1 MIYPRRCSICDD
13 ILEYGKKDICND
25 CKKKIKYIKEP
36 YCIKC
41 GKSLKSETEY
51 CYDCMR
57 KFHYFN
63 AGRAIFEWS
72 SIKNSIYKF
81 KYHNRQEYVHFYGK
95 SVVKVCGK
103 HIKQWNPDAIIAVP
117 IHKKRHK
124 KRGFNQAQLLANEIG
139 KYTNIPVYKNF
150 VIRQRNTKPLKN
162 MDPVKRQNNLK
173 KAFKIVPNDVKL
185 NTILVIDDIYTTG
198 STIDAIAKE
207 CKLYGIKEVYFITLA
222 IGEGL

>member
-1 MIYPRRCSICDD
+1 MNIFLSVMIFKFINRVFYTTPLKYCSS
-13 ILEYGKKDICND
+13 
-25 CKKKIKYIKEP
+25 
-36 YCIKC
+36 CIKV
-41 GKSLKSETEY
+41 
-51 CYDCMR
+51 M
-57 KFHYFN
+57 KFSHTIITVF
-63 AGRAIFEWS
+63 RFT
-72 SIKNSIYKF
+72 
-81 KYHNRQEYVHFYGK
+81 FYGK

-103 HIKQWNPDAIIAVP
+103 HIKQWNPEAIIAVP